1 MDTPTAERIVRAQ
14 LDVVGELEVEKDR
27 PWATTWRVPTRDGVV
42 WFKACGEVQR
52 FEPQLTADLGSRWP
66 DAVAPVIA
74 YEPRQWILL
83 EDAGT
88 TIGVDGNRPEAWSDV
103 LPKVAELQ
111 RGETTRAADH
121 IANGVPDMRFETLP
135 ARYADFTSRPELPL
149 EQHDRERLRS
159 LEPRF
164 NALCGELAESGIPY
178 SIQHDDLHFGNVF
191 DDGTTM
197 RVLDWGDA
205 SVAHPFFSLV
215 VTFQFLEE
223 VSKLQPGDPWFGRL
237 GTAYL
242 EPWGSGYETVLDIA
256 LRVGSMTY
264 AIAWARQWEHLP
276 DEERG
281 EFAEYW
287 GYNIRRAMAQLER

>member
-1 MDTPTAERIVRAQ
+1 VDTAEAERLAREHV
-14 LDVVGELEVEKDR
+14 DVAGELEVEKDR

-42 WFKACGEVQR
+42 WFKACGDVQR

-66 DAVAPVIA
+66 GVVAPLIA

-88 TIGVDGNRPEAWSDV
+88 AFGVDGNDPEAWQAV
-103 LPKVAELQ
+103 LPKYAELQ
-111 RGETTRAADH
+111 RGETVHAAEH
-121 IANGVPDMRFETLP
+121 LASGVPDMRFEILP
-135 ARYADFTSRPELPL
+135 ERYDDFTRLDELPL
-149 EQHDRERLRS
+149 DPPERERLRG
-159 LEPRF
+159 LGPRF
-164 NALCGELAESGIPY
+164 DALCNELVHSGVPY

-191 DDGTTM
+191 DDGTTL
-197 RVLDWGDA
+197 RVLDWGDS

-223 VSKLQPGDPWFGRL
+223 VSRLPPGDPWFGRL
-237 GTAYL
+237 RDAYL
-242 EPWGSGYETVLDIA
+242 EPWGPGYGQALDVA

-276 DEERG
+276 ADERA
-281 EFAEYW
+281 EFTEYW